1 MENISQYRDN
11 LDKTLMS
18 SDLSNVESV
27 KTLVENQMSKSTQSE
42 DQGFVVSLSIAIID
56 ITMYKVLFLVVK
68 MYINF
73 SILYYVEYREV
84 LVQKRT
90 KEVANLLSML
100 RSASGK
106 ATEELKA
113 NEIPHGGWKVCFVS
127 SFLCRLCWSVY
138 LF

>member
-27 KTLVENQMSKSTQSE
+27 KMLVENQMSKSTQSE
-42 DQGFVVSLSIAIID
+42 DQ
-56 ITMYKVLFLVVK
+56 
-68 MYINF
+68 
-73 SILYYVEYREV
+73 EYREV

-106 ATEELKA
+106 ATEGLKA
-113 NEIPHGGWKVCFVS
+113 NEIPHGGWKIKQDNQD
-127 SFLCRLCWSVY
+127 CRVMYREGPAGTPFHTLLVEGYVDGPACA
-138 LF
+138 